1 LPLFLSFRSSKSAQI
16 AIAGEASVYETMSNH
31 HRAIGV
37 KDKGHADNDHPASLY
52 GATACK
58 KHKPDGARMR
68 EFAPDPSLMAREISL
83 EAMRSLRMN
92 QVLATLLPRAGQAT
106 AFLSSPVAFGL
117 SQNMSRQVSTLAS
130 PQWSGMSALDLESI
144 VPMHAR
150 RNDRYDFAVNHRPLR
165 NLSELH
171 NGTGSLANQYMHLQQ
186 ALHREHAG
194 YNNYNGSGGLTSP
207 SLSISQELVLPAVTV
222 TLPSVLSRS
231 MDGTFLT
238 KFQVFLR
245 LHIEVFAATP
255 EDVVTRI
262 RGRHKQIRLHQVGIR
277 CRHCAHIPGNLRL
290 KGAVYFPSS
299 TTGLYQASQ
308 NMCST
313 HLQCGLCPE
322 MPESTKT
329 MFAQLIGTKT
339 AGSSSAGGR
348 AYWGQCAQQMGLVN
362 TELGIFPTDR
372 QPE

>member
-1 LPLFLSFRSSKSAQI
+1 
-16 AIAGEASVYETMSNH
+16 MSYH

-37 KDKGHADNDHPASLY
+37 KDKGHSDDHPASLY
-52 GATACK
+52 GATFK
-58 KHKPDGARMR
+58 KHKPDATHLRDVQ
-68 EFAPDPSLMAREISL
+68 PDPSLMARQVSL

-92 QVLATLLPRAGQAT
+92 QVLSTLVPRAGAAN
-106 AFLSSPVAFGL
+106 AFMSTPIAFGL
-117 SQNMSRQVSTLAS
+117 SHSMSNQLSLLASSNQWSPMNTLA
-130 PQWSGMSALDLESI
+130 LESI
-144 VPMHAR
+144 LPMHAR
-150 RNDRYDFAVNHRPLR
+150 TLDRNDDVGNHRPVQ
-165 NLSELH
+165 NLP
-171 NGTGSLANQYMHLQQ
+171 GVYDVAGSPAGQYIYWQQ
-186 ALHREHAG
+186 ALLREHAG
-194 YNNYNGSGGLTSP
+194 RNGNGGSGFTSP
-207 SLSISQELVLPAVTV
+207 TLSISQDLVLPHMTI

-231 MDGTFLT
+231 MDGAFLT

-245 LHIEVFAATP
+245 LHIEAFAATP
-255 EDVVTRI
+255 VDVSTRI

-277 CRHCAHIPGNLRL
+277 CRHCAHVPADRRL

-299 TTGLYQASQ
+299 TMGLYQAAQ

-348 AYWGQCAQQMGLVN
+348 AYWGQCAQQTGLVD
-362 TELGIFPTDR
+362 TELGIFPIDR
-372 QPE
+372 KSE